1 MQSFMQAIN
10 DLELVLIEL
19 EYAAADY
26 SHRQASTSDP
36 LERADLEALLYKIV
50 TAKRVVKYA
59 LDSIQIPSEG
69 DMVRA
74 A

>member
-1 MQSFMQAIN
+1 MQAIN

-36 LERADLEALLYKIV
+36 LERADLEALLPKI
-50 TAKRVVKYA
+50 RVATLAIRIA
-59 LDSIQIPSEG
+59 LDGMQTSPGGEAP
-69 DMVRA
+69 RPA
-74 A
+74 

>member
-1 MQSFMQAIN
+1 MQAIN

-36 LERADLEALLYKIV
+36 LERADLEALLPKI
-50 TAKRVVKYA
+50 RVATLAIRIA
-59 LDSIQIPSEG
+59 LDKMQTPPGGEAP
-69 DMVRA
+69 RPA
-74 A
+74 